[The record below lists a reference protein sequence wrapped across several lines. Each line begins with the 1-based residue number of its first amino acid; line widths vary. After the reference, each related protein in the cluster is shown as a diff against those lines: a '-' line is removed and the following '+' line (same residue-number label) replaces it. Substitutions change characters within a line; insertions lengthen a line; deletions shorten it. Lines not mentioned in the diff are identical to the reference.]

1 MLNNEKIGGK
11 LRRKIIKV
19 FLKKNPFWPVSVSK
33 LFTEYTKV
41 WNLFLIWTHMLRKY
55 VPKVFFFG
63 MICLYQWLLINGL
76 ESKTGKI
83 FPSKKDKNSF
93 SYVSRVSRTIGAVLF
108 LLQLL
113 EKEWKTIMPEKKVW
127 ILL

>member
-1 MLNNEKIGGK
+1 
-11 LRRKIIKV
+11 
-19 FLKKNPFWPVSVSK
+19 
-33 LFTEYTKV
+33 
-41 WNLFLIWTHMLRKY
+41 MLRKY

-113 EKEWKTIMPEKKVW
+113 EKEWKTIMPEKKV
-127 ILL
+127 